1 MLAGCAEAL
10 EERVASL
17 VERTTKAQGELA
29 CNTQREE
36 SGKRFRGDRQL
47 HLVVAFVNCLKDYQP
62 RAQASAVSAAQLLAL
77 QLFKRLEYQLVEE
90 LQVNGRRK
98 RRGRAGRCGSVS
110 MSAKMMASKK

>member
-17 VERTTKAQGELA
+17 VERTTKAEGELA

-36 SGKRFRGDRQL
+36 SGTRFRDDRRL
-47 HLVVAFVNCLKDYQP
+47 HLVVAFVNSLQDYQP
-62 RAQASAVSAAQLLAL
+62 RAQACAVVVAQLLAL

-90 LQVNGRRK
+90 LQVNGRVSGGGEREGVGELARQRK
-98 RRGRAGRCGSVS
+98 
-110 MSAKMMASKK
+110 